1 MLQLVH
7 LAGLHGLC
15 LCFYL
20 IPVYQCLSFY
30 LFRVCLCLYFY
41 LIAVN
46 LNFLD
51 LVPCYFLTT
60 NFCMCFCFYILI
72 GCLFLFNFLSVYI
85 LVLHFYLSVFCFE
98 SLLHFVAFTVSI
110 FVLLISVFNFP
121 LLICPFVGKPHKPS

>member
-1 MLQLVH
+1 MSFFLSLSCLLVS
-7 LAGLHGLC
+7 LFLSNSC
-15 LCFYL
+15 LLVSF
-20 IPVYQCLSFY
+20 VLSVSC
-30 LFRVCLCLYFY
+30 RLCLYFY

-51 LVPCYFLTT
+51 LVPCYFLPT
-60 NFCMCFCFYILI
+60 NVCMCFCFYILT